1 MERWPAHAS
10 KITART
16 VAPYIDAVS
25 ECSLEAIERAC
36 RAFGT
41 GAVPDWNPDY
51 GPPVPVR
58 LAMLARLLEPTKSVP
73 LYGGLLEVDFGH
85 GRIDLRG
92 LKIEEQDA
100 IMRQHGKTPDGRNYA
115 LLSLDEKRAA
125 ISGIEGPR
133 TVTARLQRMGG

>member
-1 MERWPAHAS
+1 MDSFRAS
-10 KITART
+10 LTENQCLAYLDATAE
-16 VAPYIDAVS
+16 S
-25 ECSLEAIERAC
+25 SLGALEKAC
-36 RAFGT
+36 RAFAT
-41 GAVPDWNPDY
+41 GVVSEFNPTF
-51 GPPVPVR
+51 GPPSAPI
-58 LAMLARLLEPTKSVP
+58 LAKMARLMEPANLVP

-133 TVTARLQRMGG
+133 TVTARLQRM